1 MMAKASVRS
10 KVGIMAT
17 SFDMGQN
24 HEIMKLVQMLAGP
37 HARALWKTQNECG
50 SAGFV
55 PDFRKRKVRTM
66 IKFPFTDSGSKG
78 TVTHY
83 SRSSSWYQIPEITRD
98 VDTFFVYPTDYMA
111 MNEGDPDFA
120 PLDNPD
126 MLEGVKFDHFALASV
141 YEDCTNLF
149 IPYYRQAGMKY
160 AGKVAGKTG
169 DPRTAFATTP
179 YDDITAAL
187 DYYFEHYN
195 AGRPFIIAGQSYGGL
210 LTRGFVNKYPDM
222 IKKIIL
228 LVPCIIPGEK
238 QGRVEPHTVIEQD
251 DDLLSSLAKEE
262 RDSFTL
268 MNVVL
273 TKEVWERYQEYLMP
287 ALDSADWDF
296 LNNVLEGSFSFDP
309 DDLKEPCLIP
319 CLIIA
324 AKQDTEV
331 GYKDQ
336 FDLMEKY
343 INSTYCAVE
352 RAGHNL
358 QIEQPEIFVNLV
370 KNWLLTH

>member
-1 MMAKASVRS
+1 MKYKNIDYDVIGSGIPVLIIHGWGIS
-10 KVGIMAT
+10 KITMKGAFEPVFTELDGYKRFYI
-17 SFDMGQN
+17 DLPGMGN
-24 HEIMKLVQMLAGP
+24 SE
-37 HARALWKTQNECG
+37 
-50 SAGFV
+50 
-55 PDFRKRKVRTM
+55 
-66 IKFPFTDSGSKG
+66 KG
-78 TVTHY
+78 
-83 SRSSSWYQIPEITRD
+83 D
-98 VDTFFVYPTDYMA
+98 VKNSD
-111 MNEGDPDFA
+111 
-120 PLDNPD
+120 D
-126 MLEGVKFDHFALASV
+126 MLEILHDFAV
-141 YEDCTNLF
+141 NVIRE
-149 IPYYRQAGMKY
+149 
-160 AGKVAGKTG
+160 
-169 DPRTAFATTP
+169 
-179 YDDITAAL
+179 
-187 DYYFEHYN
+187 
-195 AGRPFIIAGQSYGGL
+195 PFIIAGQSYGGL

-287 ALDSADWDF
+287 ALESADWDF
-296 LNNVLEGSFSFDP
+296 LNNVLEGSFSFDS